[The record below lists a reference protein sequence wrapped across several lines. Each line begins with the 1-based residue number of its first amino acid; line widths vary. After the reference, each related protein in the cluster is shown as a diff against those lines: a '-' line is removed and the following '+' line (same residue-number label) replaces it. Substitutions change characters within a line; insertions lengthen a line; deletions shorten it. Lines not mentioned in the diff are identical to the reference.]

1 MSQAYKETPVFER
14 ANGLMKNKISVP
26 HVLVGIGGGLLV
38 LKLLPFL
45 LVPMIFMGIGAYFL
59 KQNRLPLDFR
69 QYGGKMSKGHI
80 FIGMGIFSLI
90 TTILPG
96 SFIFPLALVAIGAYF
111 LRKNQ

>member
-1 MSQAYKETPVFER
+1 MSHTYKETPVFER
-14 ANGLMKNKISVP
+14 ANGLMKHKVSIP
-26 HVLVGIGGGLLV
+26 HVLIAVGGGLLV

-59 KQNRLPLDFR
+59 KQDNQPLDFR

-80 FIGMGIFSLI
+80 FIGIGLFSLI
-90 TTILPG
+90 STILPG

-111 LRKNQ
+111 LKNK